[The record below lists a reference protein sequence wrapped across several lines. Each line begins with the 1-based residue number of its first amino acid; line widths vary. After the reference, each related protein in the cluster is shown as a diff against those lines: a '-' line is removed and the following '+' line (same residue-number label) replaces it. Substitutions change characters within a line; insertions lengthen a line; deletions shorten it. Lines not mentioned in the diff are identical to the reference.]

1 MGMKQREQIP
11 LYGRI
16 AEQLRAEIYAVSPG
30 TPVAPEQELVR
41 RFGVSRGTIR
51 QAIGMLAQEGLV
63 VRTKGRG
70 TFRANLSLDQ
80 DVYCINAS
88 SSRQIRSLG
97 AKSGIS
103 ELSSTL
109 VRATAPLADLLSIP
123 HGSQVRRVT
132 RVRTLDGRP
141 FVLGV
146 AYVRADLLPKF
157 HKDRYKTSLIDLLQD
172 TFHLHLCERG
182 CVCSAIAANDED
194 AAALQVQPG
203 MPLLEARLT
212 CSAVGHGPLMIDTFH
227 FRPDYRLYLEVGKAI
242 RPDP

>member
-1 MGMKQREQIP
+1 METIRGERLP

-16 AEQLRAEIYAVSPG
+16 AEQLRAEIYAASPG
-30 TPVAPEQELVR
+30 TPVAPEQELAR
-41 RFGVSRGTIR
+41 RFGASRGTIR
-51 QAIGMLAQEGLV
+51 QAIGMLAQEGLI

-70 TFRANLSLDQ
+70 TFRANLSLDR
-80 DVYCINAS
+80 DIYCINTTS
-88 SSRQIRSLG
+88 SQQIREFG

-109 VRATAPLADLLSIP
+109 VRATAPIADALSIP
-123 HGSQVRRVT
+123 HGSQVRKVA
-132 RVRTLDGRP
+132 RVRTIDGRP
-141 FVLGV
+141 CVCGV

-182 CVCSAIAANDED
+182 CVCSAIAATDED
-194 AAALQVQPG
+194 AAALQILPG
-203 MPLLEARLT
+203 TPLLEARLT
-212 CSAVGHGPLMIDTFH
+212 CSAVGHGPLLIDTFH
-227 FRPDYRLYLEVGKAI
+227 FRPDFRLYLEVGKAI